1 MKRIVLLLCFVA
13 FSVVGLSA
21 QPGRWRLVRAEYGAG
36 NAWMDVTG
44 RVRSLINGDVLH
56 IRADNATFG
65 GDPAVGVPKTLR
77 LRVRDDAG
85 HERMLTFREKEIVEL
100 SLSADEHERDRDA
113 DRNQDRGGDRDR
125 GRLRITRASYGAR
138 GRALDVTDLLN
149 SRIAGD
155 RLSLPINNDTMG
167 GDPAQDTRKT
177 LTVWY
182 SLGGSDLQTSVDEG
196 GILNLPPR
204 SESSGGEPFSG
215 ELSRAE
221 PPRAERSLQIL
232 RADYGAENR
241 FADVTALLS
250 SRVRDGQLSLPV
262 NNDTMG
268 GDPADEHRKTLS
280 VWYVED
286 GRPANV
292 VVSEGSYL
300 NLPAENGYFSG
311 NLRIM
316 RAQYGADFR
325 YVDVTDRLN
334 ALIQGDQL
342 RLRVN
347 NNSMGGDPAT
357 DRRKRLTVVYIFD
370 GQEFRTRVNEK
381 DVLNLP
387 GDGNRRDDFAAEPL
401 RILHATYG
409 FGNQRVDVTARVG
422 ALVNGNQLQFQV
434 SNASL
439 GGDPAVGQHKWLKV
453 IYLWHGIRYET
464 SAPEHGTLAI
474 P

>member
-1 MKRIVLLLCFVA
+1 MKRVVTLLCVLA
-13 FSVVGLSA
+13 FSAVSLSA
-21 QPGRWRLVRAEYGAG
+21 QSGRWQLVRAEYGAG

-44 RVRSLINGDVLH
+44 RVRSLINGDLLH

-65 GDPAVGVPKTLR
+65 GDPAIGAHKTLR
-77 LRVRDDAG
+77 LHVRDDDG
-85 HERMLTFREKEIVEL
+85 HEKTLTFREKEIVEL
-100 SLSADEHERDRDA
+100 SLSAAEHERGSDRDHE
-113 DRNQDRGGDRDR
+113 R
-125 GRLRITRASYGAR
+125 GRLRITRASYGSR
-138 GRALDVTDLLN
+138 DRALDVTDLLN
-149 SRIAGD
+149 SRIEGD

-196 GILNLPPR
+196 GMLNLPPR
-204 SESSGGEPFSG
+204 GESSDGEPFSG
-215 ELSRAE
+215 EPS
-221 PPRAERSLQIL
+221 RAERSLQIL
-232 RADYGAENR
+232 RADYGADNR

-268 GDPADEHRKTLS
+268 GDPADERHKALS

-292 VVSEGSYL
+292 VVSEGGYV

-325 YVDVTDRLN
+325 YFDVTDRLN
-334 ALIQGDQL
+334 ALIQDDQL
-342 RLRVN
+342 RLRIN
-347 NNSMGGDPAT
+347 NDTMGGDPAT
-357 DRRKRLTVVYIFD
+357 DRHKRLTVVYIFD

-381 DVLNLP
+381 DVLSLP
-387 GDGNRRDDFAAEPL
+387 GDGDRRDDFAAEPL

-409 FGNQRVDVTARVG
+409 FGDQRVDVTARVG
-422 ALVNGNQLQFQV
+422 AMVNGDHLRFQV

-439 GGDPAVGQHKWLKV
+439 GGDPAIGQHKRLRV
-453 IYLWHGIRYET
+453 VYLWHGIRYET
-464 SAPEHGTLAI
+464 SAPEGGTLAI

>member
-1 MKRIVLLLCFVA
+1 MKRVVALLSVLA
-13 FSVVGLSA
+13 FLAVGLSA
-21 QPGRWRLVRAEYGAG
+21 QSGRWRLVRAEYGAG

-44 RVRSLINGDVLH
+44 RVRSLINAGKLN
-56 IRADNATFG
+56 IRADNATLG
-65 GDPAVGVPKTLR
+65 GDPAVGARKTLR

-100 SLSADEHERDRDA
+100 SLSAGEQERDHDRD
-113 DRNQDRGGDRDR
+113 RDRDR
-125 GRLRITRASYGAR
+125 GRLRITRASYGSG

-149 SRIAGD
+149 SRIEGD
-155 RLSLPINNDTMG
+155 RLSLPINNNTMG
-167 GDPAQDTRKT
+167 GDPAYETRKT

-182 SLGGSDLQTSVDEG
+182 SYDGSDLRTSVDEG
-196 GILNLPPR
+196 GTLNIAPGG
-204 SESSGGEPFSG
+204 ESSRGESFRNES
-215 ELSRAE
+215 
-221 PPRAERSLQIL
+221 PRIESPRDERSLQIL
-232 RADYGAENR
+232 RADYGADNR
-241 FADVTALLS
+241 FADVTSLLS
-250 SRVRDGQLSLPV
+250 SRIRDGRLSLPV

-280 VWYVED
+280 VWYLED

-292 VVSEGSYL
+292 VVNEGGYL
-300 NLPAENGYFSG
+300 NLPAERDQFSG

-347 NNSMGGDPAT
+347 NDSMGGDPAT
-357 DRRKRLTVVYIFD
+357 DRHKELTVVYIFN
-370 GQEFRTRVNEK
+370 GQQFRTRVNEK
-381 DVLNLP
+381 DVLNIP
-387 GDGNRRDDFAAEPL
+387 GANDRAADFSAEPL
-401 RILHATYG
+401 RILRATYG
-409 FGNQRVDVTARVG
+409 FGDQRVDVTARVG
-422 ALVNGNQLQFQV
+422 AMVNGDHLQFQV

-439 GGDPAVGQHKWLKV
+439 GGDPAIGQHKRLRV
-453 IYLWHGIRYET
+453 VYLWHGIRYET

>member
-1 MKRIVLLLCFVA
+1 MKRVIALLSILL
-13 FSVVGLSA
+13 FSAAGLSA
-21 QPGRWRLVRAEYGAG
+21 QSGRWQLVRAEYGAG

-56 IRADNATFG
+56 IRADNATLG
-65 GDPAVGVPKTLR
+65 GDPAVGAHKTLR
-77 LRVRDDAG
+77 LRVRDDDG

-100 SLSADEHERDRDA
+100 SLSAGEHE
-113 DRNQDRGGDRDR
+113 RGGDRDHEQ
-125 GRLRITRASYGAR
+125 GRLRVTRASYGSR
-138 GRALDVTDLLN
+138 DRAFDVTDLLN
-149 SRIAGD
+149 SRIEGD

-167 GDPAQDTRKT
+167 GDPAQDSRKT

-182 SLGGSDLQTSVDEG
+182 RYGGSDLQTRVDEG
-196 GILNLPPR
+196 GILNLPSR
-204 SESSGGEPFSG
+204 GESF
-215 ELSRAE
+215 RAE
-221 PPRAERSLQIL
+221 PPRAENRRAEGSLQIL
-232 RADYGAENR
+232 RADYGADNR

-268 GDPADEHRKTLS
+268 GDPADEHRKALS

-292 VVSEGSYL
+292 VVSEGGYL

-325 YVDVTDRLN
+325 YFDVTDRLN

-342 RLRVN
+342 RLRIN
-347 NNSMGGDPAT
+347 NDSMGGDPAT
-357 DRRKRLTVVYIFD
+357 DRHKTLTVVYLFN
-370 GQEFRTRVNEK
+370 GQEFRTRVNER
-381 DVLNLP
+381 DALILP
-387 GDGNRRDDFAAEPL
+387 GDGGHSDDFSAEPL
-401 RILHATYG
+401 RVLHATYG
-409 FGNQRVDVTARVG
+409 FGDQRVDVTARVG
-422 ALVNGNQLQFQV
+422 ALVNGDQLQFQV

-439 GGDPAVGQHKWLKV
+439 GGDPAVGQHKWLRV

-464 SAPEHGTLAI
+464 SAPEGGALAI